1 MAEPAPVPLAPA
13 SPTTAD
19 PQHTMNRTAD
29 SGVELTSPELSPQ
42 PLQSQISSP
51 DVLSPSEAGLEL
63 EGEERLITAENVPE
77 VRTDVVRES
86 DQAGEELPGEGMMIW
101 CSMNSDTLS
110 TTFVTNHNSDCY
122 VRRSQ

>member
-1 MAEPAPVPLAPA
+1 MADPAPVPLAPT
-13 SPTTAD
+13 SPTPAD

-63 EGEERLITAENVPE
+63 EGGKRLITAENETE

-86 DQAGEELPGEGMMIW
+86 DQAEEELPGEGMMIW
-101 CSMNSDTLS
+101 CSMNSDMLS
-110 TTFVTNHNSDCY
+110 ATSITNYNSDCY
-122 VRRSQ
+122 VRRSR